1 MADRWY
7 YAGYSGSASTGKTLK
22 MHLYT
27 IEKNIVE
34 NYTVERAD
42 LIMEVSNA
50 VGGYWNNYGSPA
62 YVGINGNNTTHT
74 VKWDARSTGDKWLIG
89 SWDTRV
95 YHRDDGSQWIGISFS
110 HTTNTSLG
118 NAICSSDTYICDTI
132 PRQANITGANN
143 FNDEQNPYLT
153 FNNNGGFQLNAKLEF
168 SGLQIVRN
176 NIPNTGNYTF
186 QLTENERNILRNAAN
201 KSNSLTI
208 RYVIATVVDGAEKW
222 WSLYDRTMTIV
233 NANPIF
239 NNFEFK
245 DVNEKTVALTGD
257 NQKKIKNYSNIEA
270 TISVANKAIAQK
282 MATMSKYRLQIGTKQ
297 IDANYSD
304 NSDVSLTL
312 NKVDNNVIRV
322 YAIDSRNNS
331 TLKDLSPSAFID
343 YTDIKILSANVNRS
357 NGGVGSTVTLNL
369 EGEFWNDNFGIVN
382 NSIKSLKVQYKS
394 TISDEWI
401 DSDTITPD
409 ISENKFSKTITIKG
423 DLGAEGFNVSNSYD
437 IKIIAEDELSTF
449 PFNTILGKGTPAIA
463 IADDGVA
470 FGTPYDESVG
480 GNLQGIYKIGD
491 IFLSTSSENPAE
503 RFGGT
508 WELISKGRTLVGVDE
523 SDTDFATAEKTGGEK
538 THKLTVAEMPAHNHG
553 ARIAVYNT
561 VSGGKYYYF
570 NHAGSTSAEPDNLSS
585 WSQSLYTT
593 PVGGSGSHNNLQ
605 PYFTCY
611 IWCRTA

>member
-22 MHLYT
+22 LHIYT
-27 IEKNIVE
+27 IETNIIE

-42 LIMEVSNA
+42 LIMEVTNA
-50 VGGYWNNYGSPA
+50 TGSYWNNYGSPA

-222 WSLYDRTMTIV
+222 WSLYDKTMSII

-245 DVNEKTVALTGD
+245 DINEITLALTGD
-257 NQKKIKNYSNIEA
+257 NQKIIKNYSNIEA
-270 TISVANKAIAQK
+270 IISTANKAVAQK

-297 IDANYSD
+297 VDINYSD
-304 NSDVSLTL
+304 DSDVPLTL
-312 NKVDNNVIRV
+312 NKVDNNVVRV

-331 TLKDLSPSAFID
+331 TAKDLSPLDFIE
-343 YTDIKILSANVNRS
+343 YTDIKILSASVNRS
-357 NGGVGSTVTLNL
+357 NNGVGSIVTLNL
-369 EGEFWNDNFGIVN
+369 EGEFWNDNFGIISN
-382 NSIKSLKVQYKS
+382 TIKSLKVQYKLTTS
-394 TISDEWI
+394 NDWISG
-401 DSDTITPD
+401 DTITPD
-409 ISENKFSKTITIKG
+409 INGNKFSKEITIKG
-423 DLGAEGFNVSNSYD
+423 DLGAEGFDVNNSYD
-437 IKIIAEDELSTF
+437 IRIIVEDELSTF
-449 PFNTILGKGTPAIA
+449 VFTTILGSGKPAMA
-463 IADDGVA
+463 ISRYGVS
-470 FGTPYDESVG
+470 FGSPYNENVG
-480 GNLQGIYKIGD
+480 GLLQLNGRDVELKIVTGQEIPTNEYLDGKQVFVKRIEFGNLPNSTEKIVTTDLKVSETDIYKFEGLAGGSIASGINYRLVLPD
-491 IFLSTSSENPAE
+491 INPAGPEQATRITFDSEN
-503 RFGGT
+503 
-508 WELISKGRTLVGVDE
+508 
-523 SDTDFATAEKTGGEK
+523 DFWRIKIRAGIDRSNYTAKI
-538 THKLTVAEMPAHNHG
+538 N
-553 ARIAVYNT
+553 I
-561 VSGGKYYYF
+561 YYIR
-570 NHAGSTSAEPDNLSS
+570 N
-585 WSQSLYTT
+585 
-593 PVGGSGSHNNLQ
+593 
-605 PYFTCY
+605 
-611 IWCRTA
+611 